1 MDVLT
6 KWLREFLPQLP
17 VDDAQLAEDLT
28 LRGIAVEG
36 IFPAACGGARF
47 EMDITTNR
55 VDAMNHYGVA
65 REAAAIYDLPL
76 PDLRESLAAPVEA
89 TLPGEGFPVR
99 IDAPELCGRFTARVI
114 RGVTVKPSVG
124 KIAEYFAALGQ
135 KSISGPVDA
144 TNFGWLAMGQPTH
157 VFDLDTLEGGVVVR
171 RARTGERLRLLDG
184 TERALTADDLVVAD
198 ERKALGLAGVMGGW
212 DSRVTEA
219 TKNILVEAAWFDP
232 AAIRASSRRHGLHTD
247 ASHRFERGADFNAAP
262 AANHLVTR
270 LVLEQAG
277 GTVAGP
283 LVDVVIAEAAAK
295 VADRAP
301 VMLRV
306 GEVRRLLGATLEDR
320 LFQNTTGQPGERSG
334 LGEAIIAQYLTALGC
349 TLWADTG
356 LPGEFAVALPSWRL
370 DLEREIDL
378 IEEIARVYG
387 YNRFANTLPGWV
399 GEVQDLP
406 GKRQAAAIRSILRA
420 LGYSEAISSTFV
432 SATEAAEF
440 GSPSL
445 PSSTSSPS
453 VPDLSGAGTVAIGN
467 PLSEEAGSLRP
478 SLGSGMLT
486 MLARNLSRGMDGMR
500 LFELGTV
507 FTGSTKEVHERMG
520 LVLGATG
527 GSGNSGGSG
536 GANRPMASALHRAE
550 DALFFSV
557 KGTLEALLGA
567 FAGEVRFE
575 ALELA
580 PTAAPFASPAPS
592 WLAPGRAARV
602 LLGGTPVA
610 VFGEVSAAAAATRK
624 LRQSCI
630 LAEIDAAHLLLAPL
644 RQPVLRELSRFQAV
658 ERDFSFLF
666 PDRVQWE
673 AVRGAIQSLALP
685 ALGRV
690 EPVEI
695 FRDPKGKTVALS
707 SYSLLLRVHLQSAER
722 TLTEEELT
730 VASDRITTALGE
742 LGGTQRA

>member
-28 LRGIAVEG
+28 LRGVAVEG

-89 TLPGEGFPVR
+89 TLPGEGFAVR

-114 RGVTVKPSVG
+114 RGVTVAPATG
-124 KIAEYFAALGQ
+124 QIAEYFAALGQ
-135 KSISGPVDA
+135 KPISGPVDA

-157 VFDLDTLEGGVVVR
+157 VFDLDTLEGGIVVR
-171 RARTGERLRLLDG
+171 RARAGERLRLLDG
-184 TERALTADDLVVAD
+184 AERALTADDLVVAD
-198 ERKALGLAGVMGGW
+198 EHKALGLAGVMGGW

-277 GTVAGP
+277 GAVAGP
-283 LVDVVIAEAAAK
+283 LVDVVIAETAAR

-301 VMLRV
+301 VMLRI
-306 GEVRRLLGATLEDR
+306 GEVRRLLGATLDR
-320 LFQNTTGQPGERSG
+320 GPQNATGQPEGSG
-334 LGEAIIAQYLTALGC
+334 LGEAIVAQYLTALGC
-349 TLWADTG
+349 TLRADTG
-356 LPGEFAVALPSWRL
+356 LLGEFAVALPSWRL

-378 IEEIARVYG
+378 IEEVARVYG
-387 YNRFANTLPGWV
+387 YNRFANTLPGWA

-406 GKRQAAAIRSILRA
+406 GKRQAAAMRSMLRA

-432 SATEAAEF
+432 SAAEAAEF
-440 GSPSL
+440 GSSSL
-445 PSSTSSPS
+445 PDSPG
-453 VPDLSGAGTVAIGN
+453 LSGAGTVAIGN

-478 SLGSGMLT
+478 SLGPGMLT
-486 MLARNLSRGMDGMR
+486 MLARNLSRGLDGMR

-507 FTGSTKEVHERMG
+507 FTGSTEEVHERMG

-527 GSGNSGGSG
+527 GSGGSG
-536 GANRPMASALHRAE
+536 NSSRPVAGALHRAE

-557 KGTLEALLGA
+557 KGTLEALLGV

-575 ALELA
+575 AWEPA
-580 PTAAPFASPAPS
+580 PTTAPFASPAPS
-592 WLAPGRAARV
+592 WLEPGRAARV
-602 LLGGTPVA
+602 LLGGTSVA
-610 VFGEVSAAAAATRK
+610 VFGEVRAAAAAARK
-624 LRQSCI
+624 LRQSCV
-630 LAEIDAAHLLLAPL
+630 LAEIDAAHLLSTPL

-658 ERDFSFLF
+658 ERDFSFFF
-666 PDRVQWE
+666 PDRVRWE
-673 AVRGAIQSLALP
+673 AVQGVIQSLALP

-695 FRDPKGKTVALS
+695 FRDPKGKTVALG